1 VVTGVFGV
9 GTFKAVRI
17 DKAEK
22 GTTAALTQFDEAEL
36 MDGDVTIRVEWSTLN
51 YKDGLALTGKA
62 PVVRR
67 FPMIAGID
75 FAGTVEQSS
84 HPAWKAGDKVVCNGW
99 GMGETH
105 LGSYAEKARVKGDW
119 LVRLPDGMS
128 ARDAMAIGTAGYT
141 AMLSVLAL
149 EKHGLRP
156 ADGPVVVTGAAGG
169 VGSVAIAVLSKLG
182 YQVIASTGRT
192 SETDYLRGLGASEI
206 IDRNELSGPAKPL
219 AKERWAGGVDSVG
232 STTLANLLS
241 MTKYRGAIAACGLA
255 AGMDLPSSVAPFIL
269 RGVCL
274 LGIDSVMCP
283 LELRKQAWTRLAS
296 DLDRAKLAEIT
307 HEINLDE
314 VIAAGPR
321 ILGGQVRGRIVVK
334 IS

>member
-1 VVTGVFGV
+1 VA
-9 GTFKAVRI
+9 TFKAIRI

-22 GTTAALTQFDEAEL
+22 GTTAALVQFDEADL
-36 MDGDVTIRVEWSTLN
+36 MEGDVTVRVEWSTLN
-51 YKDGLALTGKA
+51 YKDGLAVTGKA

-84 HPAWKAGDKVVCNGW
+84 HPRWKAGDRVICNGW
-99 GMGETH
+99 GLGETH

-119 LVRLPDGMS
+119 LVRLPENIS

-149 EKHGLRP
+149 EQHGLKP
-156 ADGPVVVTGAAGG
+156 VHGPVVVTGAAGG
-169 VGSVAIAVLSKLG
+169 VGSVATAILSKLG
-182 YQVIASTGRT
+182 YHVIASTGRT
-192 SETDYLRGLGASEI
+192 SESGYLKSLGAAEV

-232 STTLANLLS
+232 STTLANVLS
-241 MTKYRGAIAACGLA
+241 MTKYRGAVAACGLA
-255 AGMDLPSSVAPFIL
+255 AGMDLPTSVAPFIL
-269 RGVCL
+269 RGVSL

-283 LELRKQAWTRLAS
+283 LELREVAWKRLAV
-296 DLDRAKLAEIT
+296 DLESGKLTEIT
-307 HEINLDE
+307 HEIGLGD
-314 VIAAGPR
+314 VIDAGTR
-321 ILGGQVRGRIVVK
+321 ILSGQVRGRIVVK

>member
-1 VVTGVFGV
+1 MA
-9 GTFKAVRI
+9 TFKAVRI

-22 GTTAALTQFDEAEL
+22 GTTATLTQFDEAEL
-36 MDGDVTIRVEWSTLN
+36 MDGDVTVRVEWSTLN

-105 LGSYAEKARVKGDW
+105 LGAYAEKARVKGDW

-149 EKHGLRP
+149 EKHGLKP
-156 ADGPVVVTGAAGG
+156 ADGPMVVTGAAGG

-182 YQVIASTGRT
+182 YQVIASTGRA
-192 SETDYLRGLGASEI
+192 SEADYLRGLGASEI

-219 AKERWAGGVDSVG
+219 AKERWAGGIDSVG

-283 LELRKQAWTRLAS
+283 IELRKQAWSRLAS
-296 DLDRAKLAEIT
+296 DLDRSKLAEIT
-307 HEINLDE
+307 HEIGLDE
-314 VIAAGPR
+314 VIAAGPK